1 VNAVRLVIGVAT
13 ASALLVG
20 APVQAAPEERKVPI
34 PRALDRDEPIRM
46 ELTLCKDDT
55 DLDCIESLGLVTRQ
69 GFVAGEIVSR
79 RPPISMGP
87 IQGGGRESGPTTGQ
101 VLYRSETWRIPGMKT
116 ESGLDT
122 LDPFIALTTPGLRW
136 YAADQSIEYDV
147 AAQLEFEVSTS
158 RSVLLDTA
166 IPCDTPD
173 GRCGRPEHMDP
184 DQTFRAIVRTSWFA
198 PAWARSHLGN
208 TVLRVEAIKGGG
220 SRITVQGKALNSPGF
235 LFGGGR
241 DQDLHR
247 RDSFDYN
254 DYRWT
259 VYMMDANDPNF
270 PERCSD
276 FGFPLVSGN
285 QWGSGTP
292 MWNPR
297 TQEMSLEMSA
307 PHYDGDG
314 KVFRGTYE
322 AFIPSRY
329 AQCLWKTDPK
339 RLASQ
344 LTVEVTAEDGQES
357 AATKS
362 IAFRDGGVRIVA
374 RNFTF
379 SSPKITVRPKGN
391 RR

>member
-1 VNAVRLVIGVAT
+1 MNAVRLVIGVAT

-20 APVQAAPEERKVPI
+20 APVQAAPEERKAPI

-55 DLDCIESLGLVTRQ
+55 DMDCIESLGLVTRQ

-101 VLYRSETWRIPGMKT
+101 VLYRSETWRIPGMRT

-136 YAADQSIEYDV
+136 YAADQGIEYDV

-166 IPCDTPD
+166 IPCDTSD

-322 AFIPSRY
+322 AFIPAAY
-329 AQCLWKTDPK
+329 ARCLWQADPK
-339 RLASQ
+339 RLQSR
-344 LTVEVTAEDGQES
+344 LIVEVMSEDGDEK
-357 AATKS
+357 AATTS
-362 IAFRDGGVRIVA
+362 IAFRDGGVKIIA

-379 SSPKITVRPKGN
+379 SSPTITVRPKGKQ
-391 RR
+391 R

>member
-1 VNAVRLVIGVAT
+1 MNAVRLVIGVAT
-13 ASALLVG
+13 ASALLVW
-20 APVQAAPEERKVPI
+20 APVQASLEERQVPI

-46 ELTLCKDDT
+46 ELTLCQEDA

-69 GFVAGEIVSR
+69 GFVPGEIVSR
-79 RPPISMGP
+79 RPPVSLGP
-87 IQGGGRESGPTTGQ
+87 IEGGGSESGPTTGQ
-101 VLYRSETWRIPGMKT
+101 MVYRSEIWRIPGAKT
-116 ESGLDT
+116 EFGLDT

-136 YAADQSIEYDV
+136 YAADEGVEYDV
-147 AAQLEFEVSTS
+147 AAALEFDVDSG
-158 RSVLLDTA
+158 RHVLLDTA

-173 GRCGRPEHMDP
+173 GRCGRPENMNP
-184 DQTFRAIVRTSWFA
+184 DQTFRAVVRTSWFA
-198 PAWARSHLGN
+198 PAWAGSNPGN
-208 TVLRVEAIKGGG
+208 IVLRVEGIKGGG
-220 SRITVQGKALNSPGF
+220 SRITVQGKATGTPGF

-241 DQDLHR
+241 DQNLNR
-247 RDSFDYN
+247 RDSFDYTA
-254 DYRWT
+254 YKWF
-259 VYMMDANDPNF
+259 VGMMDANDPNF

-276 FGFPLVSGN
+276 FGFPIISGN
-285 QWGSGTP
+285 QRGSGTP

-322 AFIPSRY
+322 AFIPAAY
-329 AQCLWKTDPK
+329 ARCLWQADPK
-339 RLASQ
+339 RLQSR
-344 LTVEVTAEDGQES
+344 LIVEVTSEDGDEK
-357 AATKS
+357 AATTS
-362 IAFRDGGVRIVA
+362 IAFRDGGVKIIA